1 MAYPSY
7 SSGGGLSSRRTS
19 AQKAAIFFGIV
30 FLLIGVLGFI
40 PGATINY
47 GQLYFA
53 GYASEAALLG
63 LFQVSVLHNVVH
75 MLLGFAGL
83 ALARSHSSARLY
95 LLGAGILYALL
106 FIYGLLIPLDSDA
119 NFVPFNTWDN
129 WLHVILAV
137 VMILLGIVLGRQRD
151 PGSYRSNPNPGEGS
165 IPN

>member
-7 SSGGGLSSRRTS
+7 SSGGLSARRTS
-19 AQKAAIFFGIV
+19 AQKAAIAFGIV

-63 LFQVSVLHNVVH
+63 IFQVSVLHNVVH

-83 ALARSHSSARLY
+83 ALARKHSTAKLY
-95 LLGAGILYALL
+95 LLGGGILYALL
-106 FIYGLLIPLDSDA
+106 FLYGLLIPLDSDA
-119 NFVPFNTWDN
+119 NFVPFNTADN
-129 WLHVILAV
+129 WLHAVLAV
-137 VMILLGIVLGRQRD
+137 VMILLGIFLGRQSA
-151 PGSYRSNPNPGEGS
+151 PGSYRGNPNPGEGS
-165 IPN
+165 VPN